1 MTLQDGIYQARCKV
15 KNSIS
20 AAMNGHGAV
29 YPQARCKVKRGVAI
43 FERDGKEVWRC
54 NSAYAELHF
63 ALERIEARCGPIHR
77 PTHLILRH
85 ALV

>member
-1 MTLQDGIYQARCKV
+1 MTLQDGAYLARCKER
-15 KNSIS
+15 NPLS

-29 YPQARCKVKRGVAI
+29 YPYARCEVKRGVAI

-63 ALERIEARCGPIHR
+63 SLEQI
-77 PTHLILRH
+77 
-85 ALV
+85 